1 MEENDILNPKST
13 GAFGIII
20 SEAAVASVILLSV
33 LTVKYFFKGTYS
45 ELKKWYGTN
54 ICAETEISEV
64 IETSGGGVDEV

>member
-1 MEENDILNPKST
+1 MDENDILNPKST

-20 SEAAVASVILLSV
+20 SEAVAAVLILLSV
-33 LTVKYFFKGTYS
+33 VTVKYFFKGTYS
-45 ELKKWYGTN
+45 ELKKWYNTN

>member
-1 MEENDILNPKST
+1 MDQNDILNPKS
-13 GAFGIII
+13 GAAFGIII
-20 SEAAVASVILLSV
+20 AEAAVAAIILLSV

-45 ELKKWYGTN
+45 ELKKWYNTN